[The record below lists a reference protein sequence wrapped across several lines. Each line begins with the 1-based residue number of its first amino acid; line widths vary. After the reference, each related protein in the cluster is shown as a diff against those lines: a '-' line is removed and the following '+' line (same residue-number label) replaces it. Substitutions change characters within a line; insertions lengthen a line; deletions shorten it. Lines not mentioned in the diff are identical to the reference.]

1 MELREISDLIAIN
14 KIILNPFVQDDIC
27 DDFSA
32 GVSLSEIPRH
42 VQFMGVYDD
51 NMLCGL
57 YMLVPQNCA
66 TVEVHTCLLPLL
78 RGVKAIQAG
87 QLIIQYMFEQYKKII
102 SWIPVDNKKAELY
115 SRLLGFKIEGISRES
130 YLKNGKLQDMK
141 LVGITIGEYKCQ

>member
-1 MELREISDLIAIN
+1 MELKELSDLNLIN
-14 KIILNPFVQDDIC
+14 DIILNPFVQDDIA
-27 DDFSA
+27 DDSSM
-32 GVSLSEIPRH
+32 GVSISEIPSH
-42 VQFMGVYDD
+42 VRFIGVYDND
-51 NMLCGL
+51 MLCGL

-78 RGVKAIQAG
+78 RGKKAIQAG
-87 QLIIQYMFEQYKKII
+87 RLIIEYMFDQYKKII

-115 SRLLGFKIEGISRES
+115 SKLLGFKVEGISLES

>member
-27 DDFSA
+27 DDFSV
-32 GVSLSEIPRH
+32 GVSLSEIPSH
-42 VQFMGVYDD
+42 VQFMGVYED

-87 QLIIQYMFEQYKKII
+87 QLIIQYMFERYKKII
-102 SWIPVDNKKAELY
+102 SWIPIDNKKAELY
-115 SRLLGFKIEGISRES
+115 SKLLGFKIEGISRES

-141 LVGITIGEYKCQ
+141 LVGMTIGEYKCQ